1 MAMRP
6 EQQFKTST
14 FRQMRRLVA
23 CGTAVVAGALAA
35 LGDGGAA
42 ARGNANLVFG
52 VVSDVHVRDA
62 YPDYLENAF
71 VFFRDAGVDAVMLCG
86 DIANSGKTSELCRA
100 GAAWDAAFPG
110 GKAPDGRP
118 VEKIFVMGNHDF
130 FGNGP
135 DIIRRDPDKA
145 WRAAFH
151 EEWAPVYAKTVKG
164 YAFIG
169 AHWGHE
175 RNVAAFVK
183 ENAESL
189 GLRNGRPFFY
199 VQHPYPKN
207 TLYHP
212 RRWGDDR
219 GAVDAAFGSYSNA
232 VVFSGHTHEPLTNE
246 RAIWQGAFTA
256 IGAAS
261 LFYIHSDS
269 NCENGSG
276 RKSGPIPQMKS
287 LPFQLGKPC
296 LVVRVYDDRI
306 VCERWDVAHN
316 EKFGPDRVIPL
327 DGSRP
332 YAFEPRAA
340 AVIPPEFPEGAG
352 VSLSEAV
359 GPNRNGQKTR
369 QLTLSFPAAPPSK
382 TSRVHH
388 YEIRALADRDGNETA
403 VLTNRVFSEAFFL
416 APGRE
421 PATGRCVIAVSA
433 LPEDTEVRFAVRP
446 VENFGKRGE
455 AIVSKPWRNP
465 SQSAEK

>member
-1 MAMRP
+1 MNVAL
-6 EQQFKTST
+6 KT
-14 FRQMRRLVA
+14 
-23 CGTAVVAGALAA
+23 ALAISIMA
-35 LGDGGAA
+35 VSTAAFGGDGNSHDGKE
-42 ARGNANLVFG
+42 NLVFG
-52 VVSDVHVRDA
+52 VVSDVHVRGE
-62 YPDYLENAF
+62 YPKYLEDAF
-71 VFFRDAGVDAVMLCG
+71 AFFRDAGADAVLLCG
-86 DIANSGKTSELCRA
+86 DIANSGSSNELLRA
-100 GAAWDAAFPG
+100 GAAWDAVFPG

-118 VEKIFVMGNHDF
+118 VEKVFIFGNHDYYNHSPTPI
-130 FGNGP
+130 GKDRPG
-135 DIIRRDPDKA
+135 A

-175 RNVAAFVK
+175 KKTAAFVK
-183 ENAESL
+183 ENAEAL

-219 GAVDAAFGSYSNA
+219 GAAAAAFGSYSNA
-232 VVFSGHTHEPLTNE
+232 VVFSGHTHEPLTDE
-246 RAIWQGAFTA
+246 RTIWQGAFTA

-269 NCENGSG
+269 HCENGTS

-287 LPFQLGKPC
+287 LNFQSGKPC
-296 LVVRVYDDRI
+296 LIVRVFDDRI
-306 VCERWDVAHN
+306 VCERWDVARA
-316 EKFGPDRVIPL
+316 ERLGPDRVIPL

-332 YAFEPRAA
+332 YAFMPRAA
-340 AVIPPEFPEGAG
+340 AVIPPEFPDGAG

-359 GPNRNGQKTR
+359 GPDRNGKKTR

-388 YEIRALADRDGNETA
+388 YEIRALAERDGNETA

-421 PATGRCVIAVSA
+421 PATGQCVIAVSA
-433 LPEDTEVRFAVRP
+433 LPEDEDVRIAVYP
-446 VENFGKRGE
+446 VECFGKKGP
-455 AIVSKPWRNP
+455 AISSREVTLDAR
-465 SQSAEK
+465 A